1 MLRKDISCLG
11 MIILELEKT
20 IFDPDLAL
28 SRSRLLGCIKKS
40 VLCNI
45 V

>member
-11 MIILELEKT
+11 L
-20 IFDPDLAL
+20 FSSDPDLAL